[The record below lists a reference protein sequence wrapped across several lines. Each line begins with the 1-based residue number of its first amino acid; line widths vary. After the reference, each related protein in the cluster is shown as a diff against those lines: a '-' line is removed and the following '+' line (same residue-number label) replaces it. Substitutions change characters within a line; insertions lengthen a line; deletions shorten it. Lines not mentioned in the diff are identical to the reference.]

1 MNRRLTDRNWRSENA
16 TATPTP
22 ASATRSP
29 NLRVRV
35 EVRRG
40 VPQSYR
46 LRRSSSGGLRSERT
60 HRPSGRRCCHS
71 RDRMWTSWRA
81 SKANP
86 SRLCADYVWP
96 VHIERNDNSQLRTTI
111 IIQNTVEKII
121 KKVSIIQLLNK
132 KFKDLCIWQYC
143 FGKRFS

>member
-1 MNRRLTDRNWRSENA
+1 MNRRLTGRNWRSENA

-22 ASATRSP
+22 ASATRSR

-46 LRRSSSGGLRSERT
+46 LRRSSSGGLRSART

-71 RDRMWTSWRA
+71 RDRKWTSWRA

-96 VHIERNDNSQLRTTI
+96 VHIKRNDNSQLRTTTI
-111 IIQNTVEKII
+111 CFRVYCTATFVELCFRVDSAVTFVVIIQNTVEK
-121 KKVSIIQLLNK
+121 
-132 KFKDLCIWQYC
+132 
-143 FGKRFS
+143 